1 MTAFDDL
8 FSQFVGKPTDSTTGT
23 SAAVSMSVG
32 QKSLL
37 KQAEVAAAAS
47 KKREV
52 LSGKAMSNE
61 EAYQAALSADRGYG
75 SASAPALTKAV
86 NNGSL
91 LELINTDGPATA
103 LKLLN
108 QQMAGRV
115 AYDLDKNLP
124 SNSLTNTTDSVLNT
138 ASGVVNTA
146 AAPGILL
153 GSVNDN
159 LGTTLSGSLDAFN
172 KLVESGLSDRSAA
185 SRRIAKVANELDTRD
200 NQQQYEKDVA
210 NGNVMAKLAREGRN
224 ALGSI
229 AIDAADPTRL
239 LEGTTKAVGSM
250 AAFGGVSK
258 VISGGLK
265 AAGLLAEAAMPLAG
279 GLVSGGSVYNQVV
292 SEVMSKSPKELAKIS
307 PKFNEYVASGMSTE
321 DAQIRVAS
329 ESGEYAASIAGPLG
343 AMTTM
348 MAPGLEKLPV
358 KVGSIRGAI
367 KSTAFEPIQ
376 EEVESFNE
384 QVSAN
389 AGKKAVFDP
398 SQDML
403 DGVGKAVGEGALYGF
418 TSAGAT
424 QTPGVIK
431 RAAVG
436 AADLA
441 VAGANMALDY
451 QERLADQRKKK
462 ADKAN
467 PVSAQNLTTQASE
480 VAASVPQVAEGIQK
494 AAETNPA
501 LSERAATFTAM
512 MEGAMVFDPSRYEDQ
527 NDEFKSVF
535 VGSKTKFDELVALKN
550 AVENDKLSDATRDDA
565 GSTLVDEL
573 GSIRAF
579 IQTQQDIVDELP
591 ANSDVAK
598 SVQKLMKM
606 SADILESKEFEKVRV
621 DVANRLAEKH
631 KANDPTELIK
641 TSTDQAEVSKAVNEV
656 IAVVESE
663 PTKASLSAVEEILKQ
678 IGSDKLKLSADKVA
692 QLKVAKAALLSVEDD
707 LVDGTELARVANE
720 AKSAAKAGEKGI
732 SALQHARSVAA
743 AVAEKDVE
751 SAKNKLA
758 LFELFAQHYQN
769 KAAAINEAAFKNGPD
784 YSVEY
789 VQAARG
795 KWSDIPGVVTF
806 QRNKKGIDYAVNI
819 LREAVAIGRMYN
831 AIADSYPELGYKP
844 ISLTKPESIFTPNGK
859 FDIEATKAGI
869 SSYSIRRFKVI
880 SDSAQTPAPDKSA
893 VTESL
898 GSVFNTDKVDSAFK
912 LYQEKIDTEKSIRK
926 AKSKPEPD
934 EVGSLYGA
942 LRGMLS
948 AESFK
953 NDLGGEKRFNFLR
966 AAKGKGSSLEKL
978 IEEGSYLD
986 DFLPARMV
994 ADKSRYL
1001 NDAVEHIVNNLI
1013 SGNYLTQRLQD
1024 RLDQLGLTLQQINEA
1039 ISDEQLDQE
1048 IAAIEKQ
1055 LADKT
1060 AAAKSKRSTGI
1071 AESSPSREAGVQR
1084 TIFETDEQ
1092 SSPVTLAPTATQ
1104 ESTNKINVWYGS
1116 NENAGLSNLAA
1127 REFVLGGRKYFSVE
1141 HAYQTLKSGSFDE
1154 VTYKK
1159 YSGGGQKFAGKPAK
1173 TVDNY
1178 NIELMGQIMLASF
1191 TQNKKARDLL
1201 LSTGDAEFSHTQDGG
1216 VWATEFPRLLK
1227 KVREELHAT
1236 TSISTPPPPAAA
1248 IVTPAPVV
1256 PKAEPSAASVAE
1268 ELSAAPV
1275 IEFIKNPEQIKKLWE
1290 AKISLPGFITNFG
1303 FGDMFTPAGNLLK
1316 MGTRFVKNPKKQNK
1330 LLNDTDTPLKMF
1342 GKHLRLEM
1350 DKAGDGNKR
1359 IAYQKMGKYAYNRA
1373 ENIVRVMNKLVEKS
1387 LHTKDQFFVKML
1399 QLSPT
1404 DVLNPNKQRVDR
1416 FARNRLYSLLS
1427 PKEDG
1432 TPDVKLNDR
1441 LMELAALA
1449 FIQWELTAL
1458 DSKGIT
1464 DEEQLAKL
1472 LGMHEFQITEDI
1484 LKKYSGLVSQVEAID
1499 MLGSKI
1505 MKYWSLEANPD
1516 MPKGFHEGV
1525 AKVLA
1530 AEMLRELVKIPG
1542 SGVVL
1547 DVAVIPKEQTK
1558 NGKTQKTVNF
1568 IKLEPLSDDLKKHNK
1583 YVTDFI
1589 EKASFEDYDAPMY
1602 VGNSAKIPVSKTVL
1616 RSPNQPLSKDQV
1628 AALDKS
1634 QKTAFKLDL
1643 PTYSL
1648 FKAIGK
1654 DNFYKLSGIPTD
1666 QLKAGKLNAAHVKSV
1681 EGKIAGISAALDK
1694 IDEIYDRVSAESE
1707 ETGLDATEIPVY
1719 FKHEITSVGRMQ
1731 MMGSHGPQASKFT
1744 RHIFMSTQSTV
1755 DLTSEVGYSNFMLGV
1770 AQGLGISVHNMERS
1784 ASREAVLEIL
1794 EKPAFKQAITEIQDW
1809 RSEFGMNPNTPM
1821 PDSLID
1827 TLVSAFDPKA
1837 GHEFGPTALYAL
1849 AEYARYKAA
1858 SASEKAAFKTNMY
1871 VEADGVTNGPAA
1883 AIYMLAGLNELT
1895 EEFFVNMNRTG
1906 YFIGSD
1912 DMTLNKARTKDI
1924 TDLYKAGAKKLPAEL
1939 QKAIAADKSGLVQST
1954 LDVLVDL
1961 LPGMSLDDPARSI
1974 LKNPLTIT
1982 VYGSGAAGMADKV
1995 VSAIADAYYENL
2007 SKAVEL
2013 HSSGKYKKLSD
2024 VQIMALAFYGSSDE
2038 SSVARFE
2045 TLNNNLTKI
2054 GTNSGNYLE
2063 LFAGKNNPINMEFTN
2078 KAMLKISDNIKTA
2091 FTEPMVN
2098 AITKVVSPA
2107 VMYGSNLIVKATGLT
2122 GMFLEDEFLRLYN
2135 EKVEERKKQNQD
2147 YKKADGLSNND
2158 LTSIEKHLL
2167 TVYPHLK
2174 TATQSFDPNKTKR
2187 LFGAGEIGMTLDDHY
2202 PVLPSI
2208 WAPANPGVSA
2218 VPYMIIGLND
2228 ALMMQDLAANPDGP
2242 ENDLKIFDGIH
2253 LPLSHLESYS
2263 EMANAAAWKAWQSN
2277 PMEVILPT
2285 MVNFVNK
2292 YDWSSFI
2299 KRIDAGEQS
2308 ALALANNLGAV
2319 DQYGELKPE
2328 YKRIIGN
2335 RVASLVESVATGA
2348 ARIAATQAVLRQ
2360 YEASYDQMASVG
2372 APHYHKGLPL
2382 NLDSKTVED
2391 INKQINSEAAIKYAA
2406 IKKTLP
2412 NVRQIILAGAKAS
2425 SAAKPKTKSGM
2436 VSDAVQYLKEN
2447 NKLDKDT
2454 VGLIDI
2460 LMKSSYLENYYVVST
2475 SYDELEKS
2483 IAEKVS
2489 PTDSG
2494 FTDTRQKKIYVLNDS
2509 VETFVHEL
2517 IHAATHKILHDVLFG
2532 KIKNQDA
2539 ATALK
2544 RIGLLKSKFMGLNTV
2559 DFPDIELAKQGI
2571 DGAKDEVGKLAE
2583 FIAWGLSNSPAKAA
2597 LASKES
2603 ILKKIAIKVKE
2614 QFAVLL
2620 KAVGITVP
2628 KNRYEDLVF
2637 LTASLISN
2645 SEKEVSSETDGS
2657 ILKMISMQTISDPRL
2672 QTISNMFGRVVDKY
2686 RKGKLLPGMENKPFD
2701 AKNTTNP
2708 REIYRAELLATQLRS
2723 LIAAKFPLNQQE
2735 KTTIGTIVYTLA
2747 TAAKLDSNAMSG
2759 VEKLY
2764 ADFTKKVKVEDFL
2777 LVDPISATQADMHEA
2792 LGMYNLVLGNYK
2804 TGKDVQ
2810 NRSQVLPIFLSL
2822 ALVSSRFRNVLDKF
2836 VLDGDVKID
2845 TTNLD
2850 SLLTSS
2856 TNLALNKLDT
2866 VLSGQGNSK
2875 ITREA
2880 IDNIFS
2886 NLLKQSQEN
2895 ANFAELA
2902 ITKSG
2907 SVIDGINE
2915 KITDKLQTIASAVN
2929 ASNAPDKVK
2938 LLAKVFDKNSV
2949 DFVVEGISAGNNQS
2963 KMPKPLRE
2971 LITDFIGRTDSN
2983 SSIYD
2988 MVKYVRSSVQQDR
3001 QHYRE
3006 ELPTILASAFSR
3018 KLSDSEW
3025 SHLFKGLAK
3034 TDISQ
3039 LMLTMKPAAI
3049 VELLKTPS
3057 KLSTAV
3063 SNLES
3068 TLRTANPRNWAS
3080 IQRKSKQLANYMLT
3094 GKPGPMLLRNAFAI
3108 SKTIGGNVKDV
3119 DTLVTL
3125 YALTQLEQPTK
3136 DALSSLVQSEGD
3148 GIQSLISYLSG
3159 QRKDDAHPDPE
3170 VAINMYKGYIPSL
3183 PDESTSLRIEDDKE
3197 FNNLTEQG
3205 YVRIGNYNGSNL
3217 ESGSSKGYYFLN
3229 APARATFSQGVMQ
3242 NINTTAG
3249 GIDVETKYSLHQ
3261 TAGRI
3266 SDPRYVNKIAKR
3278 GNNESVQVENLM
3290 PVLNAKGEIIA
3301 FERSLDPAMLS
3312 DLKHDTHLAK
3322 MIGVWR
3328 GRQVEEKKAKL
3339 VNEALVTK
3347 LHDMFVEEMRTKGN
3361 AGEYLNLFEVNDP
3374 VIQDAV
3380 RLFPQATRD
3389 QIKKLF
3395 GDDIFMVRKD
3405 MINNAIGYRTPSIG
3419 DAWTGVSGWS
3429 EKTLETAKN
3438 ALLSVFGAKA
3448 YEYLVNGEQLLK
3460 NAIQDVKLIIVVKS
3474 VIVPAS
3480 NFASNVIQL
3489 VSRGVP
3495 IQKITT
3501 SIPKKVAEVRYYT
3514 EQRTRKIE
3522 LEVDLR
3528 KAEGNNDIVAIRK
3541 VTNELNS
3548 IEDSFRRLSIWPL
3561 IEAGE
3566 FSAISD
3572 TGIGRD
3578 EILISEGRLHS
3589 YIEQLT
3595 DRLPDGAKTVA
3606 KYGLVAKDTA
3616 LFQGLQKA
3624 VEYGDFLGKA
3634 ILFDYLKDAKK
3645 LSQEDALAAITE
3657 EFVNYD
3663 LLAGRFREYG
3673 ENIGLWWFT
3682 AFKIRSAKIAASI
3695 LRNNPLHALFGLVA
3709 GSHTFNSIDSPLTD
3723 NVFSKALD
3731 GDLGYSLGMGQAFRA
3746 PMLNPWANLAH

>member
-23 SAAVSMSVG
+23 SAAVSLSVG

-52 LSGKAMSNE
+52 LSGKAISNE

-86 NNGSL
+86 NNESL

-103 LKLLN
+103 LQLLN
-108 QQMAGRV
+108 QQMAGRI

-153 GSVNDN
+153 GSVNDK
-159 LGTTLSGSLDAFN
+159 LGTTLSGSLDSFN
-172 KLVESGLSDRSAA
+172 RLVESGLSDRSAA

-239 LEGTTKAVGSM
+239 LEGTTKAIGSM

-258 VISGGLK
+258 VVSGGLK

-292 SEVMSKSPKELAKIS
+292 SEVMSKSPKELAKVS
-307 PKFNEYVASGMSTE
+307 PKFNEYVASGMSEE

-358 KVGSIRGAI
+358 KVGSIRGAA

-376 EEVESFNE
+376 EGVESFNE

-398 SQDML
+398 NQDML

-418 TSAGAT
+418 ASAGAT
-424 QTPGVIK
+424 QTPGVMK

-451 QERLADQRKKK
+451 QERLGAERKKK

-707 LVDGTELARVANE
+707 LVDGTELARVATE

-743 AVAEKDVE
+743 AVAEKDLKL
-751 SAKNKLA
+751 AKQELA
-758 LFELFAQHYQN
+758 LFKLFAEHYQN
-769 KAAAINEAAFKNGPD
+769 KAAAINEAAFKDGPD
-784 YSVEY
+784 YSVQY
-789 VQAARG
+789 VQAAKG
-795 KWSDIPGVVTF
+795 KWSDVPGVVTF
-806 QRNKKGIDYAVNI
+806 QRNGGGINYATNI

-831 AIADSYPELGYKP
+831 AIAESYPELGQEQ
-844 ISLTKPESIFTPNGK
+844 ILLTKPESIFTPGGK
-859 FDIEATKAGI
+859 FDIEATRAGI
-869 SSYSIRRFKVI
+869 FKYGIRRFKVI
-880 SDSAQTPAPDKSA
+880 SDSSQSESEKTKRTVKKA
-893 VTESL
+893 VSK
-898 GSVFNTDKVDSAFK
+898 KVD
-912 LYQEKIDTEKSIRK
+912 
-926 AKSKPEPD
+926 KP
-934 EVGSLYGA
+934 
-942 LRGMLS
+942 
-948 AESFK
+948 
-953 NDLGGEKRFNFLR
+953 
-966 AAKGKGSSLEKL
+966 
-978 IEEGSYLD
+978 I
-986 DFLPARMV
+986 
-994 ADKSRYL
+994 
-1001 NDAVEHIVNNLI
+1001 
-1013 SGNYLTQRLQD
+1013 LTM
-1024 RLDQLGLTLQQINEA
+1024 
-1039 ISDEQLDQE
+1039 DQE
-1048 IAAIEKQ
+1048 IAQ
-1055 LADKT
+1055 VT
-1060 AAAKSKRSTGI
+1060 STGRNTLANEI
-1071 AESSPSREAGVQR
+1071 ERIQQR
-1084 TIFETDEQ
+1084 RDEPITDEEMAELI
-1092 SSPVTLAPTATQ
+1092 SDSDVRVAKKVAAIKKKWAEKETPIPPTKPSLKTDTAENKTTSDDVLDTEPVKVTQTEFDATTTQ
-1104 ESTNKINVWYGS
+1104 ESAKINVWYGS

-1154 VTYKK
+1154 ITYKK

-1173 TVDNY
+1173 TVGNY

-1191 TQNKKARDLL
+1191 TQNKEAKDLL
-1201 LSTGDAEFSHTQDGG
+1201 LSTGGAEFSHTQDTGK
-1216 VWATEFPRLLK
+1216 WATEFPRLLK
-1227 KVREELHAT
+1227 KVREELRAT
-1236 TSISTPPPPAAA
+1236 TSISTPPPPAPSSSPVSA
-1248 IVTPAPVV
+1248 TPSSDVVVAPLTPNSSTASIAKELSSAPV
-1256 PKAEPSAASVAE
+1256 AE
-1268 ELSAAPV
+1268 L
-1275 IEFIKNPEQIKKLWE
+1275 IKNPEQIAELWK

-1316 MGTRFVKNPKKQNK
+1316 MGTRVVKNPKRQNK
-1330 LLNDTDTPLKMF
+1330 LLSDTDTPLKM
-1342 GKHLRLEM
+1342 L
-1350 DKAGDGNKR
+1350 
-1359 IAYQKMGKYAYNRA
+1359 GKYLRSEMEAAGEKSNTRTAYKEMGTYVYKRA
-1373 ENIVRVMNKLVEKS
+1373 ETIVAVMNDLVEKS

-1399 QLSPT
+1399 QLSPS
-1404 DVLNPNKQRVDR
+1404 DMLNPAKQRVDR

-1432 TPDVKLNDR
+1432 TPNVKLNDR
-1441 LMELAALA
+1441 LIELASLA

-1458 DSKGIT
+1458 DSKSFT
-1464 DEEQLAKL
+1464 DEESLANL
-1472 LGMHEFQITEDI
+1472 LGVHEFQITEDI
-1484 LKKYSGLVSQVEAID
+1484 LKKYGNLIPQVEAID
-1499 MLGSKI
+1499 MLGAKI

-1516 MPKGFHEGV
+1516 MPKGFNEGI
-1525 AKVLA
+1525 AKALA
-1530 AEMLRELVKIPG
+1530 AEMLRELVEIPN
-1542 SGVVL
+1542 SGVLSETVT
-1547 DVAVIPKEQTK
+1547 VPKEQLK
-1558 NGKTQKTVNF
+1558 NGKAHKTVNF
-1568 IKLEPLSDDLKKHNK
+1568 IKLEPLSKNLQKHNK

-1589 EKASFEDYDAPMY
+1589 EKASFEDYEAPMY
-1602 VGNSAKIPVSKTVL
+1602 VGASAKVPVSKTVL
-1616 RSPNQPLSKDQV
+1616 RSPNQPLSDEQI
-1628 AALDKS
+1628 AALDTA
-1634 QKTAFKLDL
+1634 QKTAFKVDL
-1643 PTYSL
+1643 PTYQL

-1654 DNFYKLSGIPTD
+1654 DGFYKLSGIPVE
-1666 QLKAGKLNAAHVKSV
+1666 QLKAGKLNVAHAKSV

-1694 IDEIYDRVSAESE
+1694 IDEMFDRVSAEAEVS
-1707 ETGLDATEIPVY
+1707 GLALTDVPTY

-1744 RHIFMSTQSTV
+1744 RHVFMPTESVV
-1755 DLTSEVGYSNFMLGV
+1755 DLTSTSGYSNFMLGV
-1770 AQGLGISVHNMERS
+1770 AQGLGVSVNNMERS
-1784 ASREAVLEIL
+1784 VSVATAVEIL
-1794 EKPAFKQAITEIQDW
+1794 EKPAFKQAIAEIQNW
-1809 RSEFGMNPNTPM
+1809 RSGTGTSLDATM
-1821 PDSLID
+1821 PDSLINS
-1827 TLVSAFDPKA
+1827 LVAAFDAKA
-1837 GHEFGPTALYAL
+1837 GYEFGPTALYAL
-1849 AEYARYKAA
+1849 AEYARYEAA
-1858 SASEKAAFKTNMY
+1858 SDSEKTAFKTNMY

-1895 EEFFVNMNRTG
+1895 EEFFVNMARTG
-1906 YFIGSD
+1906 YFVGSSG
-1912 DMTLNKARTKDI
+1912 MTLNKARTKDR
-1924 TDLYKAGAKKLPAEL
+1924 TDLYTAGAKKLPAEM
-1939 QKAIAADKSGLVQST
+1939 QKAIAADESGLVKST

-2013 HSSGKYKKLSD
+2013 YSSGKYKKLSD
-2024 VQIMALAFYGSSDE
+2024 IQIMALAFYGSYDE
-2038 SSVARFE
+2038 NSVARFE
-2045 TLNNNLTKI
+2045 ALNSNLAKI
-2054 GTNSGNYLE
+2054 GTDSGNYLE
-2063 LFAGKNNPINMEFTN
+2063 LFGAKKRLVDMEFTN
-2078 KAMLKISDNIKTA
+2078 KALLKISENIQTA
-2091 FTEPMVN
+2091 FTEPMVDS
-2098 AITKVVSPA
+2098 ITKVVSPA
-2107 VMYGSNLIVKATGLT
+2107 VMYGSNLIVRATSLT
-2122 GMFLEDEFLRLYN
+2122 GMFLEDEFLRAYN
-2135 EKVEERKKQNQD
+2135 KKIEERKKQNPD
-2147 YKKADGLSNND
+2147 FKKADGLSNND
-2158 LTSIEKHLL
+2158 LTSIEEKLL
-2167 TVYPHLK
+2167 STFQHLK
-2174 TATQSFDPNKTKR
+2174 TDTQSFDPNKTKR
-2187 LFGAGEIGMTLDDHY
+2187 LFGASEIGMTLDDHY
-2202 PVLPSI
+2202 PIYPSI
-2208 WAPANPGVSA
+2208 WAPASPGVSA
-2218 VPYMIIGLND
+2218 VPYMVIGLND
-2228 ALMMQDLAANPDGP
+2228 AKMMQDLAANPNGP
-2242 ENDLKIFDGIH
+2242 KNVLQVFDGMNM
-2253 LPLSHLESYS
+2253 PLSHLESYS
-2263 EMANAAAWKAWQSN
+2263 EMANAAAWNAWQSN
-2277 PMEVILPT
+2277 PMKIILPT
-2285 MVNFVNK
+2285 MTNFVAK
-2292 YDWSSFI
+2292 YDWSSFF
-2299 KRIDAGEQS
+2299 KRIAAEDQS
-2308 ALALANNLGAV
+2308 ALEMASKLGAV
-2319 DQYGELKPE
+2319 DQYGELKSD
-2328 YKRIIGN
+2328 YKNIISK
-2335 RVASLVESVATGA
+2335 RVNDLISEVALGA
-2348 ARIAATQAVLRQ
+2348 ARISATQKVLKE

-2372 APHYHKGLPL
+2372 APHYHKGASLVI
-2382 NLDSKTVED
+2382 NSKTVEE
-2391 INKQINSEAAIKYAA
+2391 INKKIDTQAADNLAA

-2412 NVRQIILAGAKAS
+2412 DVRKIVLAGARESTAP
-2425 SAAKPKTKSGM
+2425 AAKTKSGTITES
-2436 VSDAVQYLKEN
+2436 VKYLKEN
-2447 NKLDKDT
+2447 NKLDADT

-2460 LMKSSYLENYYVVST
+2460 LIKSSYLENYLVTST
-2475 SYDELEKS
+2475 TYDQLDESVAKDIS
-2483 IAEKVS
+2483 S
-2489 PTDSG
+2489 TDSG
-2494 FTDTRQKKIYVLNDS
+2494 FTNTSSKRIYILNDS

-2517 IHAATHKILHDVLFG
+2517 IHAATYRILQDIENG
-2532 KIKNQDA
+2532 KIKSKDA
-2539 ATALK
+2539 KDALT
-2544 RIGLLKSKFMGLNTV
+2544 RIKTLKSKFMGMNPV
-2559 DFPDIELAKQGI
+2559 DYPDITLAQQGI
-2571 DGAKDEVGKLAE
+2571 SGAKNEVNKLSE
-2583 FIAWGLSNSPAKAA
+2583 FIAWGLSNSHAKAA
-2597 LASKES
+2597 LTTKTS
-2603 ILKKIAIKVKE
+2603 ILGKIAIKVKE
-2614 QFAVLL
+2614 QLL
-2620 KAVGITVP
+2620 ALLEAVGIKVP
-2628 KNRYEDLVF
+2628 RNMHEDLVF
-2637 LTASLISN
+2637 LTTALISN
-2645 SEKEVSSETDGS
+2645 SERDLTADTDGTV
-2657 ILKMISMQTISDPRL
+2657 LKMISTQIISDPRL
-2672 QTISNMFGRVVDKY
+2672 QTISNMFNRVVDKY
-2686 RKGKLLPGMENKPFD
+2686 RKGRLLPGMENKPFD

-2759 VEKLY
+2759 IEKLY

-2777 LVDPISATQADMHEA
+2777 LVDPASATQADMHEA

-2856 TNLALNKLDT
+2856 ANLALNKLDT

-2875 ITREA
+2875 TTREA

-2938 LLAKVFDKNSV
+2938 LVAKVFDKNFV
-2949 DFVVEGISAGNNQS
+2949 DSVVEGVSAGNNQS

-3049 VELLKTPS
+3049 TELLKTPS
-3057 KLSTAV
+3057 KLSSAI
-3063 SNLES
+3063 SSLES
-3068 TLRTANPRNWAS
+3068 TLRTANPRKWAS
-3080 IQRKSKQLANYMLT
+3080 IKRKSKQLANYMLS
-3094 GKPGPMLLRNAFAI
+3094 GNPGPMLLRNATAI
-3108 SKTIGGNVKDV
+3108 SKAIGGNVKDV

-3136 DALSSLVQSEGD
+3136 DALSSLAQSEGE

-3159 QRKDDAHPDPE
+3159 QRKDDVHPDPE
-3170 VAINMYKGYIPSL
+3170 VTINMYKGYIPFL
-3183 PDESTSLRIEDDKE
+3183 PDESTSLRVEDDKE

-3229 APARATFSQGVMQ
+3229 APARATFSQGIMQ

-3278 GNNESVQVENLM
+3278 VNNESVQVENLM

-3312 DLKHDTHLAK
+3312 YLKHDTHLAK

-3339 VNEALVTK
+3339 VNEALVIK

-3395 GDDIFMVRKD
+3395 GDDVFMVRKD

-3419 DAWTGVSGWS
+3419 DVWTGVSGWS
-3429 EKTLETAKN
+3429 PKTLETVKN
-3438 ALLSVFGAKA
+3438 GLLSVFGAKA

-3495 IQKITT
+3495 LQKITT

-3595 DRLPDGAKTVA
+3595 DKLPDGAKTAA

-3634 ILFDYLKDAKK
+3634 ILFDHLKDAKK

>member
-23 SAAVSMSVG
+23 SAAVSLSVG

-86 NNGSL
+86 NNESL

-153 GSVNDN
+153 GSVNDK

-307 PKFNEYVASGMSTE
+307 PKFNEYVASGMSAE

-376 EEVESFNE
+376 EGVESFNE

-389 AGKKAVFDP
+389 AGKRAIFDP

-418 TSAGAT
+418 ASAGAT

-451 QERLADQRKKK
+451 QERLGAERKKK

-631 KANDPTELIK
+631 KVNDPTELIK

-707 LVDGTELARVANE
+707 LVDGTELARVATE

-743 AVAEKDVE
+743 AVAEKDLKL
-751 SAKNKLA
+751 AKQELA
-758 LFELFAQHYQN
+758 LFKLFAEHYQN
-769 KAAAINEAAFKNGPD
+769 KAAAINEAAFKDGPD
-784 YSVEY
+784 YSVQY
-789 VQAARG
+789 VQAAKG
-795 KWSDIPGVVTF
+795 KWSDVPGVVTF
-806 QRNKKGIDYAVNI
+806 QCNGGGINYATNI

-831 AIADSYPELGYKP
+831 AIAESYPELGQEQ
-844 ISLTKPESIFTPNGK
+844 IFLTKPESIFTPGGK
-859 FDIEATKAGI
+859 FDIEATRAGI
-869 SSYSIRRFKVI
+869 SKYGIRRFKVI
-880 SDSAQTPAPDKSA
+880 SDSSQSESEKTKRTVKKA
-893 VTESL
+893 VSK
-898 GSVFNTDKVDSAFK
+898 KVD
-912 LYQEKIDTEKSIRK
+912 
-926 AKSKPEPD
+926 KP
-934 EVGSLYGA
+934 
-942 LRGMLS
+942 
-948 AESFK
+948 
-953 NDLGGEKRFNFLR
+953 
-966 AAKGKGSSLEKL
+966 
-978 IEEGSYLD
+978 I
-986 DFLPARMV
+986 
-994 ADKSRYL
+994 
-1001 NDAVEHIVNNLI
+1001 
-1013 SGNYLTQRLQD
+1013 LTM
-1024 RLDQLGLTLQQINEA
+1024 
-1039 ISDEQLDQE
+1039 DQE
-1048 IAAIEKQ
+1048 IAQ
-1055 LADKT
+1055 VT
-1060 AAAKSKRSTGI
+1060 STGRNTLANEI
-1071 AESSPSREAGVQR
+1071 ERIQQR
-1084 TIFETDEQ
+1084 RDEPITDEEMAELI
-1092 SSPVTLAPTATQ
+1092 SDSDVRVAKKVAAIKKKWAEKETPIPPTKPSLKTDTAENKTTSDDVLDTEPVKVTQTEFDATTTQ
-1104 ESTNKINVWYGS
+1104 ESAKINVWYGS

-1201 LSTGDAEFSHTQDGG
+1201 LSTGDAEFSHTQDGD

-1236 TSISTPPPPAAA
+1236 TSISTPPPPPPAAA

-1316 MGTRFVKNPKKQNK
+1316 MGTRFVKNPRKQNK
-1330 LLNDTDTPLKMF
+1330 LLSDTDTPLKVL
-1342 GKHLRLEM
+1342 GKYLRSEM
-1350 DKAGDGNKR
+1350 EAAGDKSNTKT
-1359 IAYQKMGKYAYNRA
+1359 AYKEMGTYVYRRA
-1373 ENIVRVMNKLVEKS
+1373 ETIIAVMNELVEKS

-1399 QLSPT
+1399 QLSPS
-1404 DVLNPNKQRVDR
+1404 DMLNPAKQRVDR

-1441 LMELAALA
+1441 LMELASLA

-1458 DSKGIT
+1458 DSKSFT
-1464 DEEQLAKL
+1464 DEESLANL
-1472 LGMHEFQITEDI
+1472 LGVHEFQITEDI
-1484 LKKYSGLVSQVEAID
+1484 LKKYGNLIPQVEAID
-1499 MLGSKI
+1499 MLGAKI
-1505 MKYWSLEANPD
+1505 MKYWSLEAIPD
-1516 MPKGFHEGV
+1516 MPKGFNEGV

-1530 AEMLRELVKIPG
+1530 AEMLRALVNIPS
-1542 SGVVL
+1542 SGVILETVT
-1547 DVAVIPKEQTK
+1547 VPKEQLK
-1558 NGKTQKTVNF
+1558 NGKAHKTVNF
-1568 IKLEPLSDDLKKHNK
+1568 IKLEPLSKNLQKHNK

-1589 EKASFEDYDAPMY
+1589 EKASFEDYEAPMY
-1602 VGNSAKIPVSKTVL
+1602 VGASTKVPVSKTVL
-1616 RSPNQPLSKDQV
+1616 RSPNQTLSDEQT
-1628 AALDKS
+1628 AALDTA
-1634 QKTAFKLDL
+1634 QKTAFKVDL
-1643 PTYSL
+1643 PTYQL

-1654 DNFYKLSGIPTD
+1654 DGFYRLNGIPVE
-1666 QLKAGKLNAAHVKSV
+1666 QLKAGNLNVAHAKSV

-1694 IDEIYDRVSAESE
+1694 IDEMFDRVSAESE
-1707 ETGLDATEIPVY
+1707 VSELALTDIPTY

-1731 MMGSHGPQASKFT
+1731 MMGTHNPQANKFT
-1744 RHIFMSTQSTV
+1744 RHVFMSTESVV
-1755 DLTSEVGYSNFMLGV
+1755 DLTSESGYNNFMLGV
-1770 AQGLGISVHNMERS
+1770 AQGLGVSVNNMERS
-1784 ASREAVLEIL
+1784 VSVATAVEIL
-1794 EKPAFKQAITEIQDW
+1794 EKPAFKQAIVEIQNW
-1809 RSEFGMNPNTPM
+1809 RSGTGTSLDTTM
-1821 PDSLID
+1821 PDSLINS
-1827 TLVSAFDPKA
+1827 LVTAFDAKA
-1837 GHEFGPTALYAL
+1837 GYEFGPTALYAL
-1849 AEYARYKAA
+1849 AEYARYEA
-1858 SASEKAAFKTNMY
+1858 SSADEKAAFKTNMY

-1883 AIYMLAGLNELT
+1883 AIYMLAGLDELT
-1895 EEFFVNMNRTG
+1895 EEFFVNMARTG
-1906 YFIGSD
+1906 YFVGSS
-1912 DMTLNKARTKDI
+1912 DMTLNKARTKDR
-1924 TDLYKAGAKKLPAEL
+1924 TDLYTAGAKKLPAEL
-1939 QKAIAADKSGLVQST
+1939 QKAIAADESGLVQST

-1982 VYGSGAAGMADKV
+1982 VYGSGASGMADKV
-1995 VSAIADAYYENL
+1995 VAAIADAYYENL

-2013 HSSGKYKKLSD
+2013 RSSGKYKKLSD
-2024 VQIMALAFYGSSDE
+2024 IQIMALAFYGSSDE

-2045 TLNNNLTKI
+2045 TLNSNLAKI
-2054 GTNSGNYLE
+2054 GTDSNNYLE
-2063 LFAGKNNPINMEFTN
+2063 LFAGKRSLVDMEFTN
-2078 KAMLKISDNIKTA
+2078 KAMLKMSENIQTA
-2091 FTEPMVN
+2091 FTKPMVN

-2107 VMYGSNLIVKATGLT
+2107 VMYGSNLIVRATSLT
-2122 GMFLEDEFLRLYN
+2122 GMFLEDEFLRAYS
-2135 EKVEERKKQNQD
+2135 EKVEERKKQNPD
-2147 YKKADGLSNND
+2147 FKKADGLSNND
-2158 LTSIEKHLL
+2158 LTSIEKKLL
-2167 TVYPHLK
+2167 STYQHLK
-2174 TATQSFDPNKTKR
+2174 TDTQSFDPNKTKR
-2187 LFGAGEIGMTLDDHY
+2187 LFGVSEIGMTLDDHY
-2202 PVLPSI
+2202 PVYPSI
-2208 WAPANPGVSA
+2208 WAPASPGVSA
-2218 VPYMIIGLND
+2218 VPYMVIGLND
-2228 ALMMQDLAANPDGP
+2228 AKMMQDLAANPNGP
-2242 ENDLKIFDGIH
+2242 KNVLQVFDGMNM
-2253 LPLSHLESYS
+2253 PLSHLESYS
-2263 EMANAAAWKAWQSN
+2263 EMANAAAWNAWQSN
-2277 PMEVILPT
+2277 PMKVILPT
-2285 MVNFVNK
+2285 MTNFVTK
-2292 YDWSSFI
+2292 YDWSSFFE
-2299 KRIDAGEQS
+2299 RIAAEDRS
-2308 ALALANNLGAV
+2308 ALEMANKLGAV
-2319 DQYGELKPE
+2319 DQYGELKSD
-2328 YKRIIGN
+2328 YKNIISK
-2335 RVASLVESVATGA
+2335 RVNNLISEVALGA
-2348 ARIAATQAVLRQ
+2348 ARISATQKVLSE

-2372 APHYHKGLPL
+2372 APHYHKGASLII
-2382 NLDSKTVED
+2382 NSNTVEE
-2391 INKQINSEAAIKYAA
+2391 INKKIDTQTTGNLAT

-2509 VETFVHEL
+2509 VETFIHEL
-2517 IHAATHKILHDVLFG
+2517 IHAATYKIVHDVLFG

-2539 ATALK
+2539 AIALK

-2637 LTASLISN
+2637 LTTSLISN
-2645 SEKEVSSETDGS
+2645 SEKDVSSETDGS

-2856 TNLALNKLDT
+2856 ANLALNKLDT

-2875 ITREA
+2875 TTREA

-2949 DFVVEGISAGNNQS
+2949 DSVVEGISAGNNQS

-2971 LITDFIGRTDSN
+2971 LITDFIGRTASN

-3025 SHLFKGLAK
+3025 SHLFIGLAK

-3108 SKTIGGNVKDV
+3108 SKIIGGNVKDA

-3290 PVLNAKGEIIA
+3290 PVFNAKGEIIA

-3339 VNEALVTK
+3339 VNEALVIK

-3595 DRLPDGAKTVA
+3595 DKLPDGAKTAA

-3634 ILFDYLKDAKK
+3634 ILFDHLKDAKK

>member
-8 FSQFVGKPTDSTTGT
+8 FSQFVGKPTDSPIGT
-23 SAAVSMSVG
+23 SAAVSLSVG

-86 NNGSL
+86 NNESL

-153 GSVNDN
+153 GSVNDK

-172 KLVESGLSDRSAA
+172 KLMESGLSDRSAA

-376 EEVESFNE
+376 EGVESFNE

-451 QERLADQRKKK
+451 QEKLAAERKEK

-501 LSERAATFTAM
+501 LSERAAVFTAM

-743 AVAEKDVE
+743 AVAEKDIE

-795 KWSDIPGVVTF
+795 KWSDVPGVVTF

-869 SSYSIRRFKVI
+869 SKYNIHRFKVI
-880 SDSAQTPAPDKSA
+880 SDAAQTPAPDKST

-1071 AESSPSREAGVQR
+1071 AESSSSREAGVQR

-1092 SSPVTLAPTATQ
+1092 PSPVTLAPTATQ
-1104 ESTNKINVWYGS
+1104 ESTNQINVSTKVVLTGNNPAYLAKDQAKSDKATKFIGEGVVGS
-1116 NENAGLSNLAA
+1116 STDSYRKSWGKLANSGQYTNKDVVFVSVNGKRKGRVKPNFAEIDKAILAGATILTDKVSDRN
-1127 REFVLGGRKYFSVE
+1127 REFNVGEREVAAYLSEKYE
-1141 HAYQTLKSGSFDE
+1141 
-1154 VTYKK
+1154 
-1159 YSGGGQKFAGKPAK
+1159 
-1173 TVDNY
+1173 
-1178 NIELMGQIMLASF
+1178 ELS
-1191 TQNKKARDLL
+1191 D
-1201 LSTGDAEFSHTQDGG
+1201 G
-1216 VWATEFPRLLK
+1216 VWT
-1227 KVREELHAT
+1227 
-1236 TSISTPPPPAAA
+1236 
-1248 IVTPAPVV
+1248 
-1256 PKAEPSAASVAE
+1256 PKAESSAASVAE

-1316 MGTRFVKNPKKQNK
+1316 MGTRFVKNPRKQNK
-1330 LLNDTDTPLKMF
+1330 LLSDTDTPLKVL
-1342 GKHLRLEM
+1342 GKYLRSEM
-1350 DKAGDGNKR
+1350 EAAGDKSNTR
-1359 IAYQKMGKYAYNRA
+1359 TAYKEMGTYVYRRA
-1373 ENIVRVMNKLVEKS
+1373 ETIVAVMNELVEKS

-1399 QLSPT
+1399 QLSPS
-1404 DVLNPNKQRVDR
+1404 DMLNPAKQRVDR

-1441 LMELAALA
+1441 LMELASLA

-1458 DSKGIT
+1458 DSKSFT
-1464 DEEQLAKL
+1464 DEESLANL
-1472 LGMHEFQITEDI
+1472 LGVHEFQITEDI
-1484 LKKYSGLVSQVEAID
+1484 LKKYGNLIPQVEAID
-1499 MLGSKI
+1499 MLGAKI
-1505 MKYWSLEANPD
+1505 MKYWSLEAIPD
-1516 MPKGFHEGV
+1516 MPEGFNEGV

-1530 AEMLRELVKIPG
+1530 AEMLRALVKIPS
-1542 SGVVL
+1542 SGVILETVT
-1547 DVAVIPKEQTK
+1547 VRKEQLK
-1558 NGKTQKTVNF
+1558 NGKAHKTVNF
-1568 IKLEPLSDDLKKHNK
+1568 IKLEPLSKNLQKHNK

-1589 EKASFEDYDAPMY
+1589 EKASFEDYEAPMY
-1602 VGNSAKIPVSKTVL
+1602 VGASAKVPVSKTVL
-1616 RSPNQPLSKDQV
+1616 RSPNQTLSDEQT
-1628 AALDKS
+1628 AALDTS
-1634 QKTAFKLDL
+1634 QKTAFKVDL
-1643 PTYSL
+1643 PTYQL

-1654 DNFYKLSGIPTD
+1654 DGFYRLNGIPVE
-1666 QLKAGKLNAAHVKSV
+1666 QLKAGNLNVAHAKSV

-1694 IDEIYDRVSAESE
+1694 IDEMFDRVSAESE
-1707 ETGLDATEIPVY
+1707 VSGLALTDIPIY

-1731 MMGSHGPQASKFT
+1731 MMGTHNPQANKFT
-1744 RHIFMSTQSTV
+1744 RHVFMSTESVV
-1755 DLTSEVGYSNFMLGV
+1755 DLTSKSGYSNFMLGV
-1770 AQGLGISVHNMERS
+1770 AQGLGVSVNNMERS
-1784 ASREAVLEIL
+1784 VSVATAVEIL
-1794 EKPAFKQAITEIQDW
+1794 EKPAFKQAIVEIQNW
-1809 RSEFGMNPNTPM
+1809 RSGIGTSLDTTM
-1821 PDSLID
+1821 PDSLINS
-1827 TLVSAFDPKA
+1827 LVAAFDAKA
-1837 GHEFGPTALYAL
+1837 GYEFGPTALYAL
-1849 AEYARYKAA
+1849 AEYARYEA
-1858 SASEKAAFKTNMY
+1858 SSADEKAAFKTNMY

-1883 AIYMLAGLNELT
+1883 AIYMLAGLDELT
-1895 EEFFVNMNRTG
+1895 EEFFVNMARTG
-1906 YFIGSD
+1906 YFVGSS
-1912 DMTLNKARTKDI
+1912 DMTLNKARTKDR
-1924 TDLYKAGAKKLPAEL
+1924 TDLYTAGAKKLPAEL
-1939 QKAIAADKSGLVQST
+1939 QKAIAADESGLVQST

-1982 VYGSGAAGMADKV
+1982 VYGSGASGMADKV
-1995 VSAIADAYYENL
+1995 VAAIADAYYENL

-2013 HSSGKYKKLSD
+2013 RSSGKYKKLSD
-2024 VQIMALAFYGSSDE
+2024 IQIMALAFYGSSDE

-2045 TLNNNLTKI
+2045 TLNSNLAKI
-2054 GTNSGNYLE
+2054 GTDSNNYLE
-2063 LFAGKNNPINMEFTN
+2063 LFAGKRSLVDMEFTN
-2078 KAMLKISDNIKTA
+2078 KAMLKMSENIQTA
-2091 FTEPMVN
+2091 FTKPMVN

-2107 VMYGSNLIVKATGLT
+2107 VMYGSDLVVRATSLT
-2122 GMFLEDEFLRLYN
+2122 GMFLEDEFLRAYS
-2135 EKVEERKKQNQD
+2135 EKVEERKKQNPD
-2147 YKKADGLSNND
+2147 FKKADGLSNND
-2158 LTSIEKHLL
+2158 LTSIEKKLL
-2167 TVYPHLK
+2167 STYQHLK
-2174 TATQSFDPNKTKR
+2174 TDTQSFDPNKTKR
-2187 LFGAGEIGMTLDDHY
+2187 LFGASEIGMTLDDHY
-2202 PVLPSI
+2202 PVYPSI
-2208 WAPANPGVSA
+2208 WAPASPGVSA
-2218 VPYMIIGLND
+2218 VPYMVIGLND
-2228 ALMMQDLAANPDGP
+2228 AKMMQDLAANPNGP
-2242 ENDLKIFDGIH
+2242 KNVLQVFDGMNM
-2253 LPLSHLESYS
+2253 PLSHLESYS
-2263 EMANAAAWKAWQSN
+2263 EMANAAAWNAWQSN
-2277 PMEVILPT
+2277 PMEIILPT
-2285 MVNFVNK
+2285 MTNFVTK
-2292 YDWSSFI
+2292 YDWSSFFE
-2299 KRIDAGEQS
+2299 RIAAEDQS
-2308 ALALANNLGAV
+2308 ALEMANKLGAV
-2319 DQYGELKPE
+2319 DQYGELKSD
-2328 YKRIIGN
+2328 YKNIISK
-2335 RVASLVESVATGA
+2335 RVNNLISEVALGA
-2348 ARIAATQAVLRQ
+2348 ARISATQKVLSE

-2372 APHYHKGLPL
+2372 APHYHKGASLII
-2382 NLDSKTVED
+2382 NSNTVEE
-2391 INKQINSEAAIKYAA
+2391 INKKIDTQTTGNLAT

-2425 SAAKPKTKSGM
+2425 YAAKSKTKSGM
-2436 VSDAVQYLKEN
+2436 VSDAVQYLREN

-2475 SYDELEKS
+2475 SYDELEPS

-2509 VETFVHEL
+2509 VETFIHEL
-2517 IHAATHKILHDVLFG
+2517 IHAATYKILHDVLFG

-2539 ATALK
+2539 TTALK

-2645 SEKEVSSETDGS
+2645 SEKDVSGETDES

-2856 TNLALNKLDT
+2856 ANLALNKLDT

-2875 ITREA
+2875 TTREA

-2915 KITDKLQTIASAVN
+2915 RITDKLQTIASAVN

-3039 LMLTMKPAAI
+3039 LMVTMKPAAI

-3057 KLSTAV
+3057 KLSIAV

-3312 DLKHDTHLAK
+3312 DLKHDTHLAR

-3501 SIPKKVAEVRYYT
+3501 SIPKKVAEIRYYT

-3595 DRLPDGAKTVA
+3595 DKLPDGAKTVA

-3634 ILFDYLKDAKK
+3634 ILFDHLKDAKK